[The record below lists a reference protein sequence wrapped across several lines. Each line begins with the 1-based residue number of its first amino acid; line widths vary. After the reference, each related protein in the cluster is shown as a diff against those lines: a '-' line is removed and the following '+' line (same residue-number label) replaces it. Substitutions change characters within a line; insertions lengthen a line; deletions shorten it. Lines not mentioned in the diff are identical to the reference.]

1 MLSFLLRIINPLSRI
16 LDSIDKS
23 TDAGT
28 EREKARL
35 EAVKSFATVQASM
48 VNGPG
53 KWLLALFIIP
63 LGLWFTAVIVYSI
76 LWCAGCAYPQ
86 SWTIAALPK
95 PLDEWAGWII
105 ASMFGYGAAVMGAGM
120 FRR

>member
-1 MLSFLLRIINPLSRI
+1 MLSFLLSLISPLSRI

-28 EREKARL
+28 EREKAKL

-53 KWLLALFIIP
+53 KWLLALFVVP
-63 LGLWFTAVIVYSI
+63 LGLHFWFVIIYGWF
-76 LWCAGCAYPQ
+76 WCAKCMFPQ
-86 SWTIAALPK
+86 PWEIAALP
-95 PLDEWAGWII
+95 PSIAPWGAWII
-105 ASMFGYGAAVMGAGM
+105 ASLFGFGAAVMGAGI
-120 FRR
+120 FKR